1 MTSALTAARTRLD
14 GLAADWNVAV
24 EHVTAGERALLAF
37 GLQGD
42 RPVVLKVSVG
52 GGEERYAAGV
62 LGAFDGRGAV
72 RVFAHASGAW
82 LLERAMP
89 GHSLEDVVAQDG
101 DDEATRLLA
110 SAIGRMSPGP
120 APRDVPTV
128 GQWGQALEL
137 YQASGDVLIPG
148 GLVASAVQVYRT
160 LAGSQ
165 RRERLLH
172 GDLHHGN
179 VLFDRERGWL
189 AIDPKGVV
197 GELEFELG
205 AALRNPWN
213 RPSLVTDPERIR
225 HRVRLLAD
233 ALDLDASRLLGW
245 TFAQAVLAAVW
256 MIEDDG
262 HLDRDWGCVALAE
275 ILRPS
280 VEEWALET

>member
-1 MTSALTAARTRLD
+1 MTSALTAARTRLE
-14 GLAADWNVAV
+14 GFAADWSVAV
-24 EHVTAGERALLAF
+24 EQVTVGERAVLAF
-37 GLQGD
+37 GFQAD
-42 RPVVLKVSVG
+42 RAVVLKVSVG
-52 GGEERYAAGV
+52 GHERHAAGV
-62 LGAFDGRGAV
+62 LDAFDGRGAV
-72 RVFAHASGAW
+72 RVFAHAPGAW

-110 SAIGRMSPGP
+110 SAIARMSPGP

-148 GLVASAVQVYRT
+148 ALVTSAVQVYRT

-189 AIDPKGVV
+189 GIDPKGVV

-213 RPSLVTDPERIR
+213 RPSLVTNPERIR
-225 HRVRLLAD
+225 RRVRVLAD